1 MITVDLSEQG
11 SVISEMG
18 YHSDLVKKYKIRAA
32 PWLLITCQGSV
43 LHNEKMGGFVHR
55 LRWKKNIVQ
64 NIFFQVLF
72 KISSRDNYYESRYDL
87 FHLNCTLVS

>member
-11 SVISEMG
+11 SLISEMG
-18 YHSDLVKKYKIRAA
+18 YHSELVKKYKIRAA

-55 LRWKKNIVQ
+55 LRYPTLARPRVDAKVSFSNLSSNSIASS
-64 NIFFQVLF
+64 NFGIFHTF
-72 KISSRDNYYESRYDL
+72 
-87 FHLNCTLVS
+87 